1 MYSIP
6 ATLAKEEREKEK
18 RRCTDLYVLVKRQ
31 QKRIQANLGE
41 VIVKEEN
48 TVFTLA
54 SAHFRTGVIL
64 RRINL
69 HQLATEQ
76 FDRALQLLVMF

>member
-1 MYSIP
+1 VHSIP
-6 ATLAKEEREKEK
+6 VTPAQPELEKEK
-18 RRCTDLYVLVKRQ
+18 RRCNELYVLVKRQ
-31 QKRIQANLGE
+31 QKRIEGSYRDVL
-41 VIVKEEN
+41 VEN

-69 HQLATEQ
+69 FTLATEQ

>member
-1 MYSIP
+1 VHSIP
-6 ATLAKEEREKEK
+6 VTPAQSELEKEK
-18 RRCTDLYVLVKRQ
+18 RRCNELYVLVKRQ
-31 QKRIQANLGE
+31 QKRLEGSYRD
-41 VIVKEEN
+41 VLVEN

-69 HQLATEQ
+69 FTLATEQ
-76 FDRALQLLVMF
+76 FDRAYQLLVMF